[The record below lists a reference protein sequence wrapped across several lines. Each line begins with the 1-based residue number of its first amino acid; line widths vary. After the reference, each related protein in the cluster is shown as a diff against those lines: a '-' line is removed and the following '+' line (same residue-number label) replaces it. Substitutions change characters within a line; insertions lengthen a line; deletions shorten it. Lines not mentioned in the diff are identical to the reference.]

1 MIEHIKAWND
11 EYKRSIWKGHYS
23 LELLDS
29 CCKTGRLLD
38 AGCGSGKYAIPLR
51 MRGFDVVAVDVS
63 PNALKMAGKSIASR
77 RLDIELLAANVY
89 QMPFSDSSFDVI
101 WCYGVLQ
108 HLLLKERE
116 AAISEFLRLLKNGG
130 LLFIEV
136 LGEEDMRFGSSE
148 VERNTFSRKN
158 GIVYHYFSKSEL
170 EELLGKFSCNI
181 VESRKEK
188 RFKGNNYMRHMISG
202 VAEKKMPA

>member
-1 MIEHIKAWND
+1 MFEHIKAWNT

-23 LELLDS
+23 LGLLDP

-63 PNALKMAGKSIASR
+63 PSALKMAGKSIVSR
-77 RLDIELLAANVY
+77 KLDIELLAANVY
-89 QMPFSDSSFDVI
+89 QMPFSNSSFDVI

-116 AAISEFLRLLKNGG
+116 AAISEFWRLLKNGG

-136 LGEEDMRFGSSE
+136 LGEKDMRFGGSE
-148 VERNTFSRKN
+148 VEHNTFSRKN
-158 GIVYHYFSKSEL
+158 GIVYHYFSRSEL

-188 RFKGNNYMRHMISG
+188 RFKGKIYMRHMISA
-202 VAEKKMPA
+202 VVEKNKI